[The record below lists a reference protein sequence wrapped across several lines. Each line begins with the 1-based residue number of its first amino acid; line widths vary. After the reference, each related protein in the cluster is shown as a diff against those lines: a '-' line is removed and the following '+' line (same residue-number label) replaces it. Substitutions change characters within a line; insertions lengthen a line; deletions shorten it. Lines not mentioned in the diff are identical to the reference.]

1 MTTFNQMGG
10 TIPGY
15 TGIRQTQEI
24 YDERAQN
31 RVGEKKIP
39 GKFNYHVNYYTLTIE
54 KLCPRDHVLKA

>member
-39 GKFNYHVNYYTLTIE
+39 GKFYYPSNSTRMEIE
-54 KLCPRDHVLKA
+54 RL

>member
-1 MTTFNQMGG
+1 MTSFNRMQG

-24 YDERAQN
+24 YDETPAN

-39 GKFNYHVNYYTLTIE
+39 GK
-54 KLCPRDHVLKA
+54 